1 MASREITSNT
11 TLLSSDNG
19 LELRANAIGDVT
31 ITIPTSVFSVGD
43 YFLARSISAGD
54 ITITG
59 DTGVTV
65 NTVSAGSI
73 SSTLTYQ
80 LLRAELTGTDT
91 WTVTGN
97 VTDTVISEQNTVVDT
112 GITDLTSP
120 FVRSTEVDYGEAFT
134 ASTHSDYER
143 STLSSPT
150 VAPLVLDGYNFG
162 ATSTVELNNNYTST
176 AITEIANFSFD
187 YGDVALVVNQS
198 STGGVV
204 TLQPAGIEPRLTPI
218 IVLG

>member
-1 MASREITSNT
+1 MASREIISNT

-19 LELRANAIGDVT
+19 LELRANAVGDVT
-31 ITIPTSVFSVGD
+31 ITIPTSVFSVGE
-43 YFLARSISAGD
+43 YFLARSIGAGD

-73 SSTLTYQ
+73 SATLTYQ

-97 VTDTVISEQNTVVDT
+97 ITDTVISEQNTVVDT
-112 GITDLTSP
+112 GIADLSSP
-120 FVRSTEVDYGEAFT
+120 YVRSTEIDYGEAFT
-134 ASTHSDYER
+134 TFTHSDYAN

-187 YGDVALVVNQS
+187 YGDVTLVVNQG
-198 STGGVV
+198 STDGVV
-204 TLQPAGIEPRLTPI
+204 TLQPAGIEPRLTPV

>member
-19 LELRANAIGDVT
+19 LELRANAVGDVT
-31 ITIPTSVFSVGD
+31 ITIPTSVFSVGE
-43 YFLARSISAGD
+43 YFVARSIGAGD

-65 NTVSAGSI
+65 NTVSAGSV

-91 WTVTGN
+91 WAVTGN

-112 GITDLTSP
+112 GIADLSSP
-120 FVRSTEVDYGEAFT
+120 FVRSTEIDYGEAFT

-162 ATSTVELNNNYTST
+162 ATTTVEVNNNYTST

-187 YGDVALVVNQS
+187 YGDVTLVVNQGS
-198 STGGVV
+198 INGLV